1 MSHNYSS
8 HNYHPPK
15 APSYANAIPLGSG
28 YNNAYQPL
36 EPSVSR
42 QSQEYQALEAADSK
56 LKRYIRILRVVSRTF
71 AVILSA
77 ATVVPLV
84 ITVIK
89 FLQTRNQTITVD
101 GEQRTA
107 WASGTVTIYT
117 FVYLGI
123 SAVSL
128 ILNSAIL
135 IAYCRSVKKANA
147 AASVASWFNI
157 AVIVGHVAIW
167 VAGVI
172 IYMYG
177 KDNSAGKDLW

>member
-1 MSHNYSS
+1 MSHNYGGY
-8 HNYHPPK
+8 NQPPK
-15 APSYANAIPLGSG
+15 APSYAAATPLGSG
-28 YNNAYQPL
+28 YNNAYEPL
-36 EPSVSR
+36 APSVSH
-42 QSQEYQALEAADSK
+42 QSLESIRLEAADSK
-56 LKRYIRILRVVSRTF
+56 IKRYIRILRFVSRTL

-89 FLQTRNQTITVD
+89 FLETRNQTITVN

-107 WASGTVTIYT
+107 WASGTITIYT

-123 SAVSL
+123 SGVSL
-128 ILNSAIL
+128 LLNSAIL
-135 IAYCRSVKKANA
+135 IAYCRSVKKANT

-157 AVIVGHVAIW
+157 AVIIGHVAIW

-177 KDNSAGKDLW
+177 KATAAGKDLW